1 MCTICWNKICFN
13 NIAFSSALHHALRCV
28 VPKLFATASRREAWC
43 CLLQAGCLG
52 LGLWLQTH
60 WSTHTLIN
68 HVLPKA
74 FTDASNLCK
83 PQFRLKHWGYIP
95 GAGLHILG
103 MDCSSMAAFPSHFAL
118 TKIHGWVGM
127 WRGASASVNMCVR
140 GAPNGP
146 HIQGGDTGTGTENL
160 RLWEKSEVPTLFFVW
175 NCIFATL
182 IRLNCTASH

>member
-1 MCTICWNKICFN
+1 MHSDVWFQS
-13 NIAFSSALHHALRCV
+13 FL
-28 VPKLFATASRREAWC
+28 P
-43 CLLQAGCLG
+43 LQAGGRHGAACCKQDAWAWGCDFRHTEALI
-52 LGLWLQTH
+52 H
-60 WSTHTLIN
+60 WSTMSYQKHSL
-68 HVLPKA
+68 
-74 FTDASNLCK
+74 FDASNLCK